1 VTHANVNIF
10 LLVSGFKVGLTPKVF
25 VVQRVVFVQ
34 ENQVIG
40 QFPHI
45 FKFGRVDERMRRRNL
60 VVVIVKSV
68 DDRDYRTMKHAEKPF
83 EK

>member
-10 LLVSGFKVGLTPKVF
+10 LLVSGFKVGLPPEIF

-40 QFPHI
+40 QLLHI
-45 FKFGRVDERMRRRNL
+45 FKFGRVDEGM
-60 VVVIVKSV
+60 
-68 DDRDYRTMKHAEKPF
+68 
-83 EK
+83 